1 MPTPTVDHPNAIN
14 QTNDL
19 GVEDTPDQRPLRRNS
34 PGRQGF
40 RKLAKRLGPMV
51 AAGASQEATS
61 HRASRR
67 ASTVIA
73 DSQQQFS
80 GHQYSTST
88 SPSDQQVTQFKKPL
102 LSRLKLVVSLVSGDK
117 LNIQLPKNID
127 IKQVKV
133 SGNGE
138 QLWILSKKGTLY
150 QFNRGAEGKE
160 KFQYN
165 QAFSALLNQGNNR
178 YQAIEAAQDG
188 TLYSVDN
195 VGYLYQAKHDKGVT
209 SISRSSEASFAKLI
223 LQDKV
228 SAKGRHYQQIKPKLD
243 LALVQ
248 GHLKVL
254 SNGVEQG
261 SQTVQTLLPQ
271 FVRQA
276 AGIYTAADGQRWL
289 LENNQLF
296 KWNASQQQWESG
308 HDKAV
313 SQLRVGGDG
322 QLYALSEWHEIL
334 RLNNNSTASVYRLTT
349 ANKLIQDFTV
359 QQNQQIAF
367 IDTDQNYS
375 FTSTADR
382 LVTTPVVLPDKVKAT
397 ALINNNNERWLLG
410 ENQQLYRVT
419 SGSAQPQVVGLP
431 DGVDGVIRFERVMT
445 DAGPQLQIAAK
456 KDGRLQQY
464 VYVNDKWQVGTAL
477 DSAALFVNSDGLSKA
492 TIGHSGFVQTRE
504 GERYAIHNGELHYQ
518 RAGGDDRWHSTGVH
532 NLSQLRLGGDGQ
544 LYALRG
550 INELVTI
557 NQQTKSVQYG
567 LPAAKH
573 WGNDRQ
579 QTQFTPDSLTIANHV
594 VSDFTVGR
602 DGQIHFLDH
611 QGQLYEYN
619 KNNQQ
624 ANIITPAPRLTAISS
639 NKQGHLIGLTGD
651 GEILKQTDNHWRH
664 VFTSSDQKV
673 LGLNQTS
680 TGELAVV
687 LENQASG
694 DSQLV
699 IHKTLSSQGQLVDI
713 PQEAIVDK
721 LFQRLKQQ
729 DADQVRLPG
738 TGLTAKGNFAFVGVE
753 SGNPSSEG
761 INKKDYLTAH
771 LYHKKTNWLHWPRP
785 LKAIGYHFQHRARGR
800 EGLTP
805 LYSEIGNSFNQLI
818 QHLSVNPSE
827 QQPTLSAR
835 IEQAFNVGRIT
846 QEQKDQ
852 LLGLKQQL
860 EADTLSYLTRLGK
873 KKGLLTESGEVNQQ
887 FTGNTKA
894 KIGRFLNPR
903 ITSHDLTKELNQLW
917 ESYQGDES
925 NSALSIIKQQL
936 TLMQEK
942 GLYLRHPGQNNG
954 FTRRDYDDNV
964 GLLTA
969 RVVHN
974 SNTLADLDTLIK
986 VINGTQETHFKR
998 DEVKQL
1004 ITELQDSYDSSS
1016 IKKFSDMGFSNLD
1029 RLESSYDAVRFFSK
1043 AFSKTHH
1050 PVYQNALNTFGS
1062 ETPEQ
1067 LKNNLYDAI
1076 THLKKGETLTFDRNY
1091 SGGSSPFFIINK
1103 LQQLV
1108 SPIGIELEPGVKAE
1122 RHYGLSFEKTDKG
1135 IKVAFVRDMSI
1146 PANVTAGGYFGTP
1159 GVASARVGGILN
1171 PTLKHDKNNQLAFEI
1186 DNGKVEQFLNDL
1198 TQGKLKPTQL
1208 LAQGHDYAV
1217 KRGHKWGF
1225 DLDLQAVAEAR
1236 LTGSGSTASGEN
1248 TGTDGVT
1255 DVNGWARAKGG
1266 IKFTLNVLS
1275 ANKDWSTTT
1284 KDNGEQTQSHS
1295 SNRPR
1300 FFTKAGLDVEA
1311 TSHFKLG
1318 VDHDEFSTNALS
1330 YSAGAKWS
1338 GSVESKT
1345 SKSYDVTAK
1354 PAEQVKLTEWQAIV
1368 GQLQTQFKDD
1378 LTSQQQQVLNRVA
1391 NSKSENEAGAAEAIK
1406 QLQGLDLSQ
1415 ALIKL
1420 DAADGDSRSA
1430 RQTLQQL
1437 ESLTIQQ
1444 QLADQGKYTISDVS
1458 FGKTMSNLSRLDERS
1473 LLGWAGAQFYPN
1485 QQQPS
1490 SSRTLHEWME
1500 QHPELKTLVNTL
1512 KQSDATEAKITME
1525 LTEHAKLQVARLM
1538 ASNDPEASIQLS
1550 TLLNDRTQFR
1560 IKSIEVSASAKNNS
1574 AFGQSIGLANFK
1586 SAAATSIKKKLGKI
1600 SFNYDNNRTT
1610 PNGYQLDGELLTKTP
1625 QQLQTVLNNFEQTH
1639 QQRLLNVADSV
1650 NQHNMNALVADPVQA
1665 ARAALLGQLSV
1676 LGINQVTPTEVK
1688 GMAQRT
1694 QELFSQQLSADQQ
1707 ASLTQLINDPVDNRA
1722 TALKQVTGILA
1733 ELKQQQPKLNPYQ
1746 QQLYQRAH
1754 LASQRHADVT
1764 RLLTQTTNQV
1774 ASTESQAPGTI
1785 LQFVRGRLA
1794 YQNRL
1799 LTQTEAMQVVR
1810 HFGDQILQ
1818 KMQSGYS
1825 GFATFAGESPFN
1837 GEAVQRIVQRQ
1848 ENAHSIQPRIGQ
1860 SPRLCTLKVGDLIHL
1875 LISGELTLNR
1885 LNPAQR
1891 LLINEYF
1898 PGDRTSQQHQL
1909 QTLADNPAK
1918 LAAIIHQANQFSP
1931 AELVASDRLTGPTGQ
1946 RGLAY
1951 LLSWDQFVLEGAT
1964 KFKQQVAPNAKVNF
1978 APQSLYVQLSQSNQP
1993 KGRCTG
1999 LAMAYLQLLSQD
2011 NGVAKKNKLFET
2023 LVIHSAIYQ
2032 QSMDEGISNKEVAD
2046 ANQFAAL
2053 IDQLH
2058 ATSQTGGNN
2067 NPLQAVGDL
2076 TVRDLVSRL
2085 AAKGDQYLVLNT
2097 GNHSLAVAKK
2107 GEQFFFY
2114 DPNFADVEV
2123 ASTTNLQ
2130 QVLTKHLNLS
2140 LSSQANQSLA
2150 QLYQTKQTHNKPTFS
2165 VFQLNSDNTALA
2177 QQAAK
2182 LNQFVNTEQL
2192 MTERDRL
2199 AQLGEAEFNGQKIK
2213 WTTLY
2218 DMGASVAGRRLTAVD
2233 VQTLQQA
2240 GNVNQLQFDRSQL
2253 GEFVTQRVQTLDNT
2267 LTPAAQ
2273 WLKTV
2278 IQQRGSDSTQ
2288 ALLTHLT
2295 EGQETTIAD
2304 DFINAVD
2311 RHINSQLNVAP
2322 DFWQS
2327 LTTKLKATS
2336 HLATANAVSN
2346 KVGKGLQGYGY
2357 YQNIMGIFN
2366 ALRRSNQPG
2375 VDQSEINKEIG
2386 LAAGGLAADLLEPL
2400 AEKGLQK
2407 AGLSLVNRFG
2417 PSASTAGKFASKLGT
2432 GLMRAGGAVL
2442 GVLTSGF
2449 DIYSAVDSFKKL
2461 ASETDPKKRQDL
2473 IVNGSLS
2480 VSGAV
2485 VGIAT
2490 AIAIGIGGTAA
2501 AVAGPIGVAAAAILA
2516 IGGQIYSAVRQID
2529 EIDDY
2534 ISLTA
2539 GERLRNGWYAF
2550 WGKELDEDVVRRYGL
2565 AKAKVEGRK
2574 LFDKGLREGSVGQ
2587 LDNMQDTV
2595 DTVVYSKGKAEV
2607 KETKYYER
2615 VRRESSGGYAGIGRV
2630 WYENVA
2636 RYKHEPTLE
2645 ESDDNVDLSNGVTGH
2660 AQIRYYQNQTDE
2672 QGDQT
2677 KKEVA
2682 PRKESYRVK
2691 VGSRPVGKL
2700 GMAPV
2705 YETRTREV
2713 TPNHDVKVKSFEN
2726 AGSNTAAV
2734 QATQQSDNKAAF
2746 INLGTGKDTAKGFTN
2761 KRNIFVV
2768 GEGEKSFT
2776 GGKKDDAFILSGGA
2790 APNKASQLTAGE
2802 GNDTVI
2808 AQGDLT
2814 DRTEDTGYKIDLQQG
2829 EVHYRGS
2836 NKKVATIS
2844 GFENAIG
2851 QAKTADE
2858 LIGNDQTNTLNGN
2871 GGGDTLKA
2879 GGGNDILFLHGGD
2892 HAEGGQGIDTYYVT
2906 RSKGEVTVKE
2916 EAGLTEVNALYLDYD
2931 INEMGAA
2938 RLEGNDILM
2947 DFTGDNNEKL
2957 TLRFK
2962 DAYKTLP
2969 NGTKQ
2974 LQNQFSMVTRDGFL
2988 VVPEWAA
2995 TISSQ
3000 RPFNP
3005 TMAASFVAARQNPD
3019 NIQKI
3024 TQDLSG
3030 NQAKVQ
3036 VTANDGTTKTYTI
3049 PEFTRL
3055 IPTGWQGDD
3064 VMVGG
3069 NKDDVFM
3076 LDQGNDQATGN
3087 QGQDTYIIGRNGDTT
3102 ANPAEK
3108 VINNIAIPVQASDV
3122 NSQAS
3127 YEQDYLVLAGVRR
3140 DNILLTRHNDDLLV
3154 KGLKDNGHQ
3163 ETVRIKQFFKGEA
3176 YQHISI
3182 VDEKGGQSAIEL
3194 DKRGNAVLSKSTVI
3208 TGTNSADDLY
3218 TTEREQGSYTLT
3230 GEAGDDRLQAKHTVV
3245 SHADSYTLTDGDIL
3259 IGGAGND
3266 TLRDS
3271 LADDVLIGGEDD
3283 DIIISSWG
3291 DDQIDTGTGRNQV
3304 RFASNAQGVKVV
3316 NANNSEQTTLWVPF
3330 ALKEATYRYEQNSF
3344 IIEGKAPHS
3353 EDNKTLTIILPDY
3366 LQHKPKLILKSY
3378 DGSQVEGEM
3387 PNQYSAMAH
3396 GAVTLNQGGNDQYL
3410 TLENSPL
3417 AGLDEFTVQMSFKS
3431 DRQQLSGRD
3440 YVPLMSYAGS
3450 RTANEFLL
3458 GVYPGGLNVWIKGK
3472 QYTTAVKA
3480 NELLDGQYHDVT
3492 TSWNNNTGKL
3502 AIYVDGQL
3510 RDSVTTE
3517 HHGKLDSVGRFII
3530 GQEQDQL
3537 NGGFDKKQYF
3547 QGSLGDVKILN
3558 RQLTPTEAAQAHGS
3572 EQLAHWNFNYNWS
3585 DLSANRY
3592 DLQLARVAGF
3602 TQAIDPYLTW
3612 EPLTEQD
3619 VYEEDQLHQLA
3630 ELYKQLD
3637 KGFF

>member
-1 MPTPTVDHPNAIN
+1 MPTTPTVDHPNAVN
-14 QTNDL
+14 QANDL
-19 GVEDTPDQRPLRRNS
+19 GFEDTPDQQPLRRNS
-34 PGRQGF
+34 PSRQGF

-51 AAGASQEATS
+51 AAGTSQESTS

-88 SPSDQQVTQFKKPL
+88 SSSDQQVTQFKKPL

-117 LNIQLPKNID
+117 LNVELPKNID

-150 QFNRGAEGKE
+150 QFNRGAEGKGE
-160 KFQYN
+160 LQYN
-165 QAFSALLNQGNNR
+165 QGFSALLNQGNNR
-178 YQAIEAAQDG
+178 YQAIETAQDG

-195 VGYLYQAKHDKGVT
+195 VGYLYQAKQDKGVT
-209 SISRSSEASFAKLI
+209 SISRSSDASFAKLI

-228 SAKGRHYQQIKPKLD
+228 SAKGSNYQQVKPKLD
-243 LALVQ
+243 LALAQ

-261 SQTVQTLLPQ
+261 IQTVQALSPQ
-271 FVRQA
+271 FVGQA

-296 KWNASQQQWESG
+296 KWNVNQQQWESG
-308 HDKAV
+308 HDKTV

-322 QLYALSEWHEIL
+322 QLYALSERREIL
-334 RLNNNSTASVYRLTT
+334 RLNNNSTVSVYRLTT

-367 IDTDQNYS
+367 IDTEQHYS
-375 FTSTADR
+375 FTSTAAR
-382 LVTTPVVLPDKVKAT
+382 LVTTPVVLPDEVKAT

-431 DGVDGVIRFERVMT
+431 EGVDGVVRFERVMT

-464 VYVNDKWQVGTAL
+464 IYVNDNWQVGIAL
-477 DSAALFVNSDGLSKA
+477 DSAALFVNSEGLSKA
-492 TIGHSGFVQTRE
+492 VIGHSGFVQTRD

-518 RAGGDDRWHSTGVH
+518 RADDGRWHSTGVH
-532 NLSQLRLGGDGQ
+532 NLSQLKLGGDGQ

-557 NQQTKSVQYG
+557 NQKTKSVQYG

-579 QTQFTPDSLTIANHV
+579 QTQFTPDSLTIANHA

-639 NKQGHLIGLTGD
+639 NKQGQLVGLTGE
-651 GEILKQTDNHWRH
+651 GEILKQTDTNWRH
-664 VFTSSDQKV
+664 VFTASGQKV

-680 TGELAVV
+680 TGELAVM

-694 DSQLV
+694 DSQLA
-699 IHKTLSSQGQLVDI
+699 IRKTLNSQGQLIDI
-713 PQEAIVDK
+713 SQEAIIDK

-729 DADQVRLPG
+729 DVDQVRLPG

-753 SGNPSSEG
+753 SGNPNSEG
-761 INKKDYLTAH
+761 INTKDYLTAH

-800 EGLTP
+800 EGLKS
-805 LYSEIGNSFNQLI
+805 LYSEIGNNFNQLV
-818 QHLSVNPSE
+818 QHLSVKQSG
-827 QQPTLSAR
+827 QQQTLSAR
-835 IEQAFNVGRIT
+835 IEQTLNAGRIT

-860 EADTLSYLTRLGK
+860 EAETLSYLTRLGK

-894 KIGRFLNPR
+894 KVGRFLNPR
-903 ITSHDLTKELNQLW
+903 ITSQDLTKELNQLW
-917 ESYQGDES
+917 ENYQGDES
-925 NSALSIIKQQL
+925 NSALSKIKQQL
-936 TLMQEK
+936 KLMQEK

-969 RVVHN
+969 RVVQN
-974 SNTLADLDTLIK
+974 SNTLADLDNLIK
-986 VINGTQETHFKR
+986 VINGTKESHFKS

-1004 ITELQDSYDSSS
+1004 ITELQDGYDSSA

-1067 LKNNLYDAI
+1067 LKNNLHDAI

-1091 SGGSSPFFIINK
+1091 SGGSAPFFMINK

-1159 GVASARVGGILN
+1159 GVASARVGGVLN

-1225 DLDLQAVAEAR
+1225 DLDLHAVAEAR

-1266 IKFTLNVLS
+1266 IKFTVNVLS
-1275 ANKDWSTTT
+1275 ANKDRSTTT

-1300 FFTKAGLDVEA
+1300 FLTKAGLDVEA
-1311 TSHFKLG
+1311 TSHFKFG

-1354 PAEQVKLTEWQAIV
+1354 PAEQVKLVEWQAIV

-1378 LTSQQQQVLNRVA
+1378 LTSQQQQILNRVA

-1406 QLQGLDLSQ
+1406 QLQGLDFSQ
-1415 ALIKL
+1415 ALTKL
-1420 DAADGDSRSA
+1420 DAAGSDSA

-1473 LLGWAGAQFYPN
+1473 LLGWAGAQFNPGH
-1485 QQQPS
+1485 QQQS
-1490 SSRTLHEWME
+1490 SSRTLHEWMDK
-1500 QHPELKTLVNTL
+1500 HPELKTLVNTL
-1512 KQSDATEAKITME
+1512 KQSDATEAKITLE
-1525 LTEHAKLQVARLM
+1525 LTEHAKLKVARLM
-1538 ASNDPEASIQLS
+1538 ASNDPEASIQLA

-1600 SFNYDNNRTT
+1600 SFNYDNNHTT
-1610 PNGYQLDGELLTKTP
+1610 PNGYQLEGELLTKIPRHLT
-1625 QQLQTVLNNFEQTH
+1625 TVLNNFEQTH

-1650 NQHNMNALVADPVQA
+1650 NQHNMNALVADPIQA
-1665 ARAALLGQLSV
+1665 ARAALLGQLSE
-1676 LGINQVTPTEVK
+1676 LGINQVTPAEIK
-1688 GMAQRT
+1688 GMARRT
-1694 QELFSQQLSADQQ
+1694 QELFSQLLASDQSAL
-1707 ASLTQLINDPVDNRA
+1707 LTQLINGPVDNRA
-1722 TALKQVTGILA
+1722 TALKQITDILT
-1733 ELKQQQPKLNPYQ
+1733 ELKLQQPKLNPYQ

-1764 RLLTQTTNQV
+1764 RLLTQATNQV

-1825 GFATFAGESPFN
+1825 GFATFDGESPFN

-1848 ENAHSIQPRIGQ
+1848 ENANSIQPRIGQ
-1860 SPRLCTLKVGDLIHL
+1860 SPRLRTLKVGDLIHL

-1898 PGDRTSQQHQL
+1898 PGDRTSQQQQL
-1909 QTLADNPAK
+1909 QALADNPAK

-1931 AELVASDRLTGPTGQ
+1931 AELVASDRLTGSTGQ
-1946 RGLAY
+1946 RGLEY

-2023 LVIHSAIYQ
+2023 LVTHSAIYQ
-2032 QSMDEGISNKEVAD
+2032 QSMDEGVSNKEVAD
-2046 ANQFAAL
+2046 ANRFATL

-2076 TVRDLVSRL
+2076 TVSDLVGRL

-2123 ASTTNLQ
+2123 ASTTNLH

-2165 VFQLNSDNTALA
+2165 VFQLDSDNTALA

-2218 DMGASVAGRRLTAVD
+2218 DMGASVAGRRLTTAD
-2233 VQTLQQA
+2233 AQAMQQA

-2273 WLKTV
+2273 WLKSV
-2278 IQQRGSDSTQ
+2278 IQQQGSETTQ
-2288 ALLTHLT
+2288 TLLTHLT
-2295 EGQETTIAD
+2295 EGQTTTIAD

-2311 RHINSQLNVAP
+2311 RHINSQLNVSP

-2327 LTTKLKATS
+2327 LTTKVKANS

-2417 PSASTAGKFASKLGT
+2417 QSASTAGKFASKLGT

-2501 AVAGPIGVAAAAILA
+2501 AVAGPIGVAVAAVLA
-2516 IGGQIYSAVRQID
+2516 IGGQIYNAVRQVD

-2534 ISLTA
+2534 ISLST
-2539 GERLRNGWYAF
+2539 GERLRSGWLAF
-2550 WGKELDEDVVRRYGL
+2550 WGKQLDESVLRRYGK
-2565 AKAKVEGRK
+2565 AKAETEGRK
-2574 LFDKGLREGSVGQ
+2574 LFDKTLREGSAGQ
-2587 LDNMQDTV
+2587 LESMLDNV
-2595 DTVVYSKGKAEV
+2595 DTLVYSKGKVEV
-2607 KETKYYER
+2607 KDRSYYTYEE
-2615 VRRESSGGYAGIGRV
+2615 RESAGMGFAQTMRRWTEKV
-2630 WYENVA
+2630 YHPRFDPA
-2636 RYKHEPTLE
+2636 LK
-2645 ESDDNVDLSNGVTGH
+2645 ESDDNVDLTSGVAGH
-2660 AQIRYYQNQTDE
+2660 FQARAYQDQTDKH
-2672 QGDQT
+2672 GNKI
-2677 KKEVA
+2677 KKEVDTNA
-2682 PRKESYRVK
+2682 ADN
-2691 VGSRPVGKL
+2691 L
-2700 GMAPV
+2700 
-2705 YETRTREV
+2705 
-2713 TPNHDVKVKSFEN
+2713 KVKSFEN
-2726 AGSNTAAV
+2726 AGSNAAAV
-2734 QATQQSDNKAAF
+2734 QATQQDDKKAAF
-2746 INLGTGKDTAKGFTN
+2746 INLGEGNDTAKGFTH
-2761 KRNIFVV
+2761 KRNIFIV
-2768 GEGEKSFT
+2768 GEGEKTFT
-2776 GGKKDDAFILSGGA
+2776 GGKKDDAFIISGSR
-2790 APNKASQLTAGE
+2790 APNKTSQLTAGE

-2814 DRTEDTGYKIDLQQG
+2814 DRTEDT
-2829 EVHYRGS
+2829 
-2836 NKKVATIS
+2836 
-2844 GFENAIG
+2844 
-2851 QAKTADE
+2851 
-2858 LIGNDQTNTLNGN
+2858 
-2871 GGGDTLKA
+2871 
-2879 GGGNDILFLHGGD
+2879 
-2892 HAEGGQGIDTYYVT
+2892 
-2906 RSKGEVTVKE
+2906 
-2916 EAGLTEVNALYLDYD
+2916 
-2931 INEMGAA
+2931 
-2938 RLEGNDILM
+2938 
-2947 DFTGDNNEKL
+2947 
-2957 TLRFK
+2957 
-2962 DAYKTLP
+2962 
-2969 NGTKQ
+2969 
-2974 LQNQFSMVTRDGFL
+2974 
-2988 VVPEWAA
+2988 
-2995 TISSQ
+2995 
-3000 RPFNP
+3000 
-3005 TMAASFVAARQNPD
+3005 
-3019 NIQKI
+3019 
-3024 TQDLSG
+3024 
-3030 NQAKVQ
+3030 
-3036 VTANDGTTKTYTI
+3036 
-3049 PEFTRL
+3049 
-3055 IPTGWQGDD
+3055 
-3064 VMVGG
+3064 
-3069 NKDDVFM
+3069 
-3076 LDQGNDQATGN
+3076 
-3087 QGQDTYIIGRNGDTT
+3087 
-3102 ANPAEK
+3102 
-3108 VINNIAIPVQASDV
+3108 
-3122 NSQAS
+3122 
-3127 YEQDYLVLAGVRR
+3127 
-3140 DNILLTRHNDDLLV
+3140 
-3154 KGLKDNGHQ
+3154 
-3163 ETVRIKQFFKGEA
+3163 
-3176 YQHISI
+3176 
-3182 VDEKGGQSAIEL
+3182 
-3194 DKRGNAVLSKSTVI
+3194 
-3208 TGTNSADDLY
+3208 
-3218 TTEREQGSYTLT
+3218 
-3230 GEAGDDRLQAKHTVV
+3230 
-3245 SHADSYTLTDGDIL
+3245 
-3259 IGGAGND
+3259 
-3266 TLRDS
+3266 
-3271 LADDVLIGGEDD
+3271 
-3283 DIIISSWG
+3283 
-3291 DDQIDTGTGRNQV
+3291 
-3304 RFASNAQGVKVV
+3304 
-3316 NANNSEQTTLWVPF
+3316 
-3330 ALKEATYRYEQNSF
+3330 
-3344 IIEGKAPHS
+3344 
-3353 EDNKTLTIILPDY
+3353 
-3366 LQHKPKLILKSY
+3366 
-3378 DGSQVEGEM
+3378 
-3387 PNQYSAMAH
+3387 
-3396 GAVTLNQGGNDQYL
+3396 
-3410 TLENSPL
+3410 
-3417 AGLDEFTVQMSFKS
+3417 
-3431 DRQQLSGRD
+3431 
-3440 YVPLMSYAGS
+3440 
-3450 RTANEFLL
+3450 
-3458 GVYPGGLNVWIKGK
+3458 
-3472 QYTTAVKA
+3472 
-3480 NELLDGQYHDVT
+3480 
-3492 TSWNNNTGKL
+3492 
-3502 AIYVDGQL
+3502 
-3510 RDSVTTE
+3510 
-3517 HHGKLDSVGRFII
+3517 
-3530 GQEQDQL
+3530 
-3537 NGGFDKKQYF
+3537 
-3547 QGSLGDVKILN
+3547 
-3558 RQLTPTEAAQAHGS
+3558 
-3572 EQLAHWNFNYNWS
+3572 
-3585 DLSANRY
+3585 
-3592 DLQLARVAGF
+3592 
-3602 TQAIDPYLTW
+3602 
-3612 EPLTEQD
+3612 
-3619 VYEEDQLHQLA
+3619 
-3630 ELYKQLD
+3630 
-3637 KGFF
+3637 